1 MSHDIENSIENLL
14 MDNNTYLDKENTMED
29 TTKYDND
36 KNNELSILEVLA
48 NEKKIVE
55 KKMRKKKNLRR
66 CLKNIV

>member
-36 KNNELSILEVLA
+36 KNNEI
-48 NEKKIVE
+48 
-55 KKMRKKKNLRR
+55 
-66 CLKNIV
+66 